1 MWFELA
7 GAFAA
12 GAAVMALVILVDV
25 LAEQMFGG
33 VVCIDEKE
41 GEPRDE

>member
-12 GAAVMALVILVDV
+12 GAVVMALLILVDV
-25 LAEQMFGG
+25 LAEQMFGR